1 MEYNRESAKRNID
14 ALKAKLPV
22 LAPGHGKIL
31 TAIEGLYLYWKHED
45 ERVDCFNEPCIGV
58 IVQGDK
64 RALVA
69 DREYRFRE
77 GWYIAY
83 GMELPAIS
91 HISGASAERPHLA
104 LSIPLDRYILSQLVS
119 EVKPRPS
126 GKAYQGLTVAEAGAD
141 MLEACLRLVNW
152 LDTPERIPV
161 IATMIMREIHYY
173 LLTGPEGEDF
183 RLVGT
188 AESPNNQIARAVSWL
203 REHYRE
209 LYSLAE
215 LAAQVGMSQPSLCR
229 HFSRITGTSPL
240 QFQKRLR
247 LYEAQR
253 LMLTEDKSA
262 ETAAYEVGYDSPTQF
277 NREYK
282 RQFGEPPRRD
292 IERLLTAGM
301 VAVLDDY
308 TK

>member
-1 MEYNRESAKRNID
+1 DVRI
-14 ALKAKLPV
+14 
-22 LAPGHGKIL
+22 
-31 TAIEGLYLYWKHED
+31 
-45 ERVDCFNEPCIGV
+45 DCFHDPVIGV

-83 GMELPAIS
+83 GLDLPAIS
-91 HISGASAERPHLA
+91 HISGASVETPHLA
-104 LSIPLDRYILSQLVS
+104 LSIPLDRYLLSQLAS

-126 GKAYQGLTVAEAGAD
+126 GKAYKGLTVAEAGAD
-141 MLEACLRLVNW
+141 MLGACLRLVNL

-161 IATMIMREIHYY
+161 IAPMIMREIHYY
-173 LLTGPEGEDF
+173 LLTGSEGEDF
-183 RLVGT
+183 RLLGT

-203 REHYRE
+203 RGHFRE
-209 LYSLAE
+209 LFSLAE
-215 LAAQVGMSQPSLCR
+215 LADQVNMSQPSLCR

-262 ETAAYEVGYDSPTQF
+262 EAAAYEVGYDSPTQF

-292 IERLLTAGM
+292 IERLRTAGT
-301 VAVLDDY
+301 ALAL
-308 TK
+308 

>member
-1 MEYNRESAKRNID
+1 
-14 ALKAKLPV
+14 
-22 LAPGHGKIL
+22 
-31 TAIEGLYLYWKHED
+31 
-45 ERVDCFNEPCIGV
+45 
-58 IVQGDK
+58 
-64 RALVA
+64 
-69 DREYRFRE
+69 RFRE

-83 GMELPAIS
+83 GMDLPAIS
-91 HISGASAERPHLA
+91 HISGASAETPHLA
-104 LSIPLDRYILSQLVS
+104 LSIPLDRYILSQLAA

-126 GKAYQGLTVAEAGAD
+126 GKEYKGLTVAEAGSD
-141 MLEACLRLVNW
+141 MLEACLRLVHL
-152 LDTPERIPV
+152 LDAPERIPV
-161 IATMIMREIHYY
+161 IAPMIMREIHYY

-183 RLVGT
+183 RLLGT
-188 AESPNNQIARAVSWL
+188 AENPNNQIARAVSWL

-209 LYSLAE
+209 LFSLAE
-215 LAAQVGMSQPSLCR
+215 LAAQVNMSQPSLCR

-292 IERLLTAGM
+292 IQKMADIKTE
-301 VAVLDDY
+301 VAL
-308 TK
+308 